1 MKKLLIAMALVFY
14 TTSASAEEVV
24 KENKC
29 QIRLVK
35 GNSLTAEIYI
45 NEYLAQGYDL
55 IKISKVKCF
64 TQFIFAKNC
73 DNQIR
78 IHSDFIMKEEK
89 E

>member
-1 MKKLLIAMALVFY
+1 MKKLLIAMALIFY
-14 TTSASAEEVV
+14 TTSVSAEEVV

-35 GNSLTAEIYI
+35 GNSLTAEIRI

-55 IKISKVKCF
+55 IKISRVKCF

-73 DNQIR
+73 GNQI
-78 IHSDFIMKEEK
+78 KLEGEE
-89 E
+89 